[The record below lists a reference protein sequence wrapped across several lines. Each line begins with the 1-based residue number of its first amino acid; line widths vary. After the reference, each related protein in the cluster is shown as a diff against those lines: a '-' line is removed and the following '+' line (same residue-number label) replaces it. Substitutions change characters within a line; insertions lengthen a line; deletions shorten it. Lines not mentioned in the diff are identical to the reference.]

1 MTTDNQDDGTIKVRI
16 PATLTLR
23 DIITFVALAV
33 SITMAWGVFGT
44 RLTVVENQ
52 LVAMSKVD
60 ADFKLELKEMT
71 QRVNQ
76 LENRLRENENLS
88 EELWKRMREKNK

>member
-1 MTTDNQDDGTIKVRI
+1 MSENNQEDNTIKVRI

-23 DIITFVALAV
+23 DIVTFVALAV

-52 LVAMSKVD
+52 LVTMTKTD
-60 ADFKLELKEMT
+60 EELKSQIKDMN
-71 QRVNQ
+71 QRIFQ
-76 LENRLRENENLS
+76 LENRLRDNES
-88 EELWKRMREKNK
+88 AMEDIWRYVRKAP